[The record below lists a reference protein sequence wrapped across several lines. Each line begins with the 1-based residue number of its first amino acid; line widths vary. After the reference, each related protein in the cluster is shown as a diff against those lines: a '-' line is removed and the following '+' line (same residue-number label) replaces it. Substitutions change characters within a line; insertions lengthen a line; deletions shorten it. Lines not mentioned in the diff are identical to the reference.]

1 MSILTAIFQAIL
13 QALSFILPTS
23 ESGHL
28 ALFNG
33 FAGRE
38 QNTCSALSGAIHI
51 GLAIGIF
58 IAMLKPFISLFK
70 QTAFTCIEIAKNR
83 QALKNPTPPRKFNYM
98 VLIALLPLFIWL
110 IPVGEKGNICN
121 LLSSLNY
128 DSTVLSEGLFFI
140 LTGALVFATYMVN
153 SKNIGKD
160 KQSNISLVPA
170 IIFGVI
176 TLFAIPV
183 AGLSY
188 IVLAMFLLSLFNI
201 KTSISF
207 RFTFCVAVPVLLG
220 LGVSD
225 MLASANSQNIA
236 SIIIG
241 IILSAVISF
250 FAVKFCKHFYNKN
263 KLEPF
268 ALYNVAI
275 GLISTIIG
283 IVQLIIK

>member
-1 MSILTAIFQAIL
+1 MSVLTAIFQAIL
-13 QALSFILPTS
+13 QALSFVLPTS

-58 IAMLKPFISLFK
+58 VAMLKPFISLFK

-98 VLIALLPLFIWL
+98 VLVALLPLFLWL
-110 IPVGEKGNICN
+110 IPVGEKGNIYN
-121 LLSSLNY
+121 LFSSLNY
-128 DSTVLSEGLFFI
+128 DTTVLSEGLFFI
-140 LTGALVFATYMVN
+140 LTGALIFATYIKN
-153 SKNIGKD
+153 TKNINKD

-170 IIFGVI
+170 ILFGVV

-188 IVLAMFLLSLFNI
+188 VVMAMFLLAMFNI

-207 RFTFCVAVPVLLG
+207 RFTFCVAVPILLG

-225 MLASANSQNIA
+225 MLASANTQNIA
-236 SIIIG
+236 SIIVG
-241 IILSAVISF
+241 IVLSAAISF
-250 FAVKFCKHFYNKN
+250 FAVKFCKHFYIKN

-275 GLISTIIG
+275 GVISTIIG
-283 IVQLIIK
+283 IIQLIIK